1 MSLLA
6 ALSVVP
12 STMASVPVATGTV
25 DTLVSHTG
33 VPLTRPTTFKFT
45 LDVNAEQ
52 HQRLLAHA
60 GASRLAFNHHLGRV
74 KANLEQRAA
83 ERSYGIPEADLTP
96 ALSWS
101 KVSFIN
107 EMNAWKDG
115 RAADARVEVLDD
127 GTVVRGLPWRGEVS
141 TDVFETASV
150 HAAQALKN
158 WSDSKKGTRAG
169 KAAGFPRFKSRH
181 RTTPAFRLRA
191 RSKEGATPSV
201 RPTGSH
207 AMRFPKLGEL
217 RVRETTT
224 QLRRM
229 YASGRFHAYAA
240 AFRFERGRWVVV
252 VTGVAAPLHHQRRN
266 PTAGGRTQSRVGVDL
281 GVKTLAVAADEHG
294 HVRHRWEGVKALQAA
309 QARLKL
315 ANQAYARTKRGSN
328 GRRKAARRLG
338 KIHARVTALRRGL
351 LHQVTAQLARGHT
364 SVVIEDL
371 HAAGMLRN
379 RRLARAIS
387 DAAFGE
393 LRRQLEY
400 KAAWYGTEL
409 VIADR
414 WYPSSK
420 TCSGCGTIKADL
432 TLSERTYACVACGL
446 VIDRDLNAAINLARY
461 RPGEDTKHSPPQ
473 PAAA

>member
-1 MSLLA
+1 M
-6 ALSVVP
+6 
-12 STMASVPVATGTV
+12 PVAAGTA

-33 VPLTRPTTFKFT
+33 VPLTRPTTFRFT
-45 LDVNAEQ
+45 LDVNVEQ

-60 GASRLAFNHHLGRV
+60 GASRLTFNHHLERV

-127 GTVVRGLPWRGEVS
+127 GTVVRGLPWRAEVS

-191 RSKEGATPSV
+191 KYKEGAIPSV
-201 RPTGSH
+201 RPT
-207 AMRFPKLGEL
+207 APRTVRFPKLGEL
-217 RVRETTT
+217 RVRENTR
-224 QLRRM
+224 QLRKL
-229 YASGRFHAYAA
+229 YESGRFHAYAA
-240 AFRFERGRWVVV
+240 AFRFERGRWIVV
-252 VTGVAAPLHHQRRN
+252 VTGVAAPLHPQRRT
-266 PTAGGRTQSRVGVDL
+266 PTAGGRTQARVGVDL

-294 HVRHRWEGVKALQAA
+294 TQLRVWKGVKALQQA

-338 KIHARVTALRRGL
+338 RIHTRVAAIRRAL
-351 LHQVTAQLARGHT
+351 LHDISSELAKSST
-364 SVVIEDL
+364 VLVIEDL

-379 RRLARAIS
+379 RRLARVIS

-409 VIADR
+409 IIADR

-420 TCSGCGTIKADL
+420 TCSGCGTVKADL
-432 TLSERTYACVACGL
+432 TLSERTYACAGCGL
-446 VIDRDLNAAINLARY
+446 VLDRDLNAAVNLARY
-461 RPGEDTKHSPPQ
+461 RPGEDTKHSPPH